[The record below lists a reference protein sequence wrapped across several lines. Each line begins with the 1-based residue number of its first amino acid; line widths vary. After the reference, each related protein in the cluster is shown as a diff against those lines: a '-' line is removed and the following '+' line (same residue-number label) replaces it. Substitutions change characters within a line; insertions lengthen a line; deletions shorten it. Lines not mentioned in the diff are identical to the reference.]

1 MMDQSFSM
9 TANNNILDTELQP
22 FWFPEQE
29 VEDAF
34 QSCHTLEALYSGIV
48 APSLS
53 DLDIIMTA
61 KVATPKTTSTHLTH
75 DLID

>member
-9 TANNNILDTELQP
+9 ATNNNIIDTELQP

-29 VEDAF
+29 VEDTF

-48 APSLS
+48 APLS
-53 DLDIIMTA
+53 SGLDIIMKA
-61 KVATPKTTSTHLTH
+61 KVATKKQHLHT
-75 DLID
+75 